1 MVIRHIGVWSVSRLY
16 GALCAAMGLL
26 FGAIFALVAMV
37 GGSMAGAMGNSGSG
51 LGSGGLGAMFGIGAI
66 IILPLVYGV
75 MGLVVGAIGAALYN
89 LFAGMLG
96 GIQFDTEP

>member
-37 GGSMAGAMGNSGSG
+37 GGSMAGAMGSSGSG
-51 LGSGGLGAMFGIGAI
+51 LASSGLGAMFGIGAI
-66 IILPLVYGV
+66 ILLPLVYGV
-75 MGLVVGAIGAALYN
+75 MGLVGGAIGAALYN